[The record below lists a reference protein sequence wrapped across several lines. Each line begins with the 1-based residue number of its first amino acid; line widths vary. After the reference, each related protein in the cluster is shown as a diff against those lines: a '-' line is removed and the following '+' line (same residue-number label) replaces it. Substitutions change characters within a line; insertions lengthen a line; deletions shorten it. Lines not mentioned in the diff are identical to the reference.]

1 MRGPLA
7 LACAVSLA
15 ASSAAAQTQKKLDLS
30 GLLGGPSP
38 AGPSAGAAQAG
49 PEKDIVLA
57 AIRSVP
63 ESEKARAEFAL
74 MFGTRNKPD
83 GSAEAYDAERLKA
96 AAAVLEGLINA
107 GKISIGPT
115 DRGAA
120 GSWAPNI
127 TDGKMTGGEFL
138 VGDPKSVK
146 EPGRSSR
153 NFSQLFK
160 QDQYANT
167 IIHEVVHMF
176 YSVATLVQ
184 GYTPQSQP
192 AVAENFRS
200 YSFWN
205 GTRPQS
211 LPQGSYPFEKPP
223 CGSPTCYQWKISS
236 HGYGKDGNAT
246 EYLART
252 VSQGMCD
259 EGNCAAYARV
269 LDPVFR

>member
-7 LACAVSLA
+7 LAFLLA
-15 ASSAAAQTQKKLDLS
+15 AVAASAQQKKLDLS
-30 GLLGGPSP
+30 GLLGGPQP
-38 AGPSAGAAQAG
+38 PGPSADAGASAG
-49 PEKDIVLA
+49 PEKDVILA
-57 AIRSVP
+57 AISAVS
-63 ESEKARAEFAL
+63 ESDKARAEFAQI
-74 MFGTRNKPD
+74 FGTKTNAD
-83 GSAEAYDAERLKA
+83 GTSAAYDAAKLK
-96 AAAVLEGLINA
+96 EA
-107 GKISIGPT
+107 GDFLKKSLKDGSISVKPSG
-115 DRGAA
+115 RGVA
-120 GSWAPNI
+120 GAWAPNI
-127 TDGKMTGGEFL
+127 VDGKMTGGEFE
-138 VGDPKSVK
+138 VGGWKEVK
-146 EPGRSSR
+146 DYGRSAR

-184 GYTPQSQP
+184 GFTPQTQP
-192 AVAENFRS
+192 AVVENFRS
-200 YSFWN
+200 FSFWN

-211 LPQGSYPFEKPP
+211 LPQGSYPYDKPP
-223 CGSPTCYQWKISS
+223 CGNPSCYQWKISS

-259 EGNCAAYARV
+259 ESNCAAYGRV